1 MTAYIELTQIHG
13 DRNIGMFMVAT
24 ERYALVT
31 CGTTPSFIKIA
42 VRVLNVPVYEIEVDT
57 RIIGALIAANEN
69 GIILSYL
76 FADSLLEDLQQ
87 QFTETLPDLKI
98 GKISSGYFAV
108 GNLMVSSNKQSLVSP
123 LLSHEER
130 TMISDVLG
138 TEISTIRI
146 AGSDLVGSL
155 LKITKTGGII
165 SPIVDNEDEIENIQS
180 LLNIQIESS
189 TVNRGFQF
197 PAGGFV
203 ANSYGAIIGNLTT
216 GIETIAITRGL
227 FPQED

>member
-1 MTAYIELTQIHG
+1 MTSNIELTQIHG
-13 DRNIGMFMVAT
+13 DPNIGMFMVAT
-24 ERYALVT
+24 EHFALVT
-31 CGTTPSFIKIA
+31 TGTTSSFIKIA
-42 VRVLNVPVYEIEVDT
+42 ERVLNVPVYEIEVDT

-76 FADSLLEDLQQ
+76 FPDSVVEDLKH
-87 QFTETLPDLKI
+87 QFKESLPDLKI

-108 GNLMVSSNKQSLVSP
+108 GNLMVSNNNQSLISP
-123 LLSHEER
+123 LLSHDER
-130 TMISDVLG
+130 VMISDILG

-155 LKITKTGGII
+155 LKITKIGGVI
-165 SPIVDNEDEIENIQS
+165 SPIVDNEEEIENIQS
-180 LLNIQIESS
+180 LLNIELETS

-203 ANSYGAIIGNLTT
+203 ANSTGAILGNLTT